1 MDYRDYIKGDT
12 QVSEIG
18 FGAWQLGIDA
28 GWTTLSE
35 KEAIHLVH
43 KALDLGVNFFDTAP
57 VYGNGSSELRLGK
70 AFAGIDRSKLVI
82 NSKFGRLVDGS
93 VDFSAKH
100 LTATIEGSL
109 SRLGIDYLDSVI
121 IHSPPFAFLDG
132 RNQEH
137 YAILDRLKEAGK
149 IKAYGASIDTV
160 KEIEMLL
167 KTTNA
172 TIIHA
177 FFNVFHQ
184 GVLDAAEIVA
194 AKNATVV
201 AKIPLDSGWLTG
213 KYTKNS
219 TFSGVRNRWSKE
231 EIATRAHL
239 VDRFR
244 SIVGPNQNLAQTA
257 LAFCLGNPLIASVI
271 PGCVSEQQLISNI
284 ESASTPLSEKRIK
297 QLHAFYKEE
306 IKSLKLPW

>member
-1 MDYRDYIKGDT
+1 MEYRDYIKGDT
-12 QVSEIG
+12 QVSTIG
-18 FGAWQLGIDA
+18 LGAWQLGVDA

-57 VYGNGSSELRLGK
+57 VYGNGTSELRLGK
-70 AFAGIDRSKLVI
+70 AFVGKDRSKLVI
-82 NSKFGRLVDGS
+82 NSKFGRLADGR
-93 VDFSAKH
+93 VDFNAKH
-100 LTATIEGSL
+100 ITATVEGSL
-109 SRLGIDYLDSVI
+109 KRMGIDYLDSVI

-132 RNQEH
+132 RHQEH
-137 YAILDRLKEAGK
+137 YAILDRLKASGK
-149 IKAYGASIDTV
+149 IKAYGASIDSV
-160 KEIEMLL
+160 SEIEMLL

-184 GVLDAAEIVA
+184 DALDAAERIA
-194 AKNATVV
+194 EKNATVV

-213 KYTKNS
+213 KYTKDS
-219 TFSGVRNRWSKE
+219 VFSGVRNRWSKE

-271 PGCVSEQQLISNI
+271 PGCVSEQQLVSNI
-284 ESASTPLSEKRIK
+284 ESASNPLSEKRIK
-297 QLHAFYKEE
+297 QLHTFYKEE
-306 IKSLKLPW
+306 IKPLRLPW

>member
-1 MDYRDYIKGDT
+1 MEYRDYIKGDT
-12 QVSEIG
+12 QVSTIG
-18 FGAWQLGIDA
+18 LGAWQLGVDA

-57 VYGNGSSELRLGK
+57 VYGNGTSELRLGK
-70 AFAGIDRSKLVI
+70 AFVGKDRSKLVI
-82 NSKFGRLVDGS
+82 NSKFGRLADGR
-93 VDFSAKH
+93 VDFNAKH
-100 LTATIEGSL
+100 ITATVEGSL
-109 SRLGIDYLDSVI
+109 KRMGIDYLDSVI

-132 RNQEH
+132 RHQEH
-137 YAILDRLKEAGK
+137 YAILDYLKASGK
-149 IKAYGASIDTV
+149 IKAYGASIDSAS
-160 KEIEMLL
+160 EIEMLL

-184 GVLDAAEIVA
+184 DALGAAERIA
-194 AKNATVV
+194 EKNATVV

-213 KYTKNS
+213 KYTKDS
-219 TFSGVRNRWSKE
+219 VFSGVRNRWSKE

-244 SIVGPNQNLAQTA
+244 SLVGTHRNLAQTA
-257 LAFCLGNPLIASVI
+257 LAFCLGNRLIASVI
-271 PGCVSEQQLISNI
+271 PGCVSEQQHVSNI
-284 ESASTPLSEKRIK
+284 ESASKPLSNEMIK

-306 IKSLKLPW
+306 VKPLKLPW

>member
-1 MDYRDYIKGDT
+1 LEYRDYIKGDT
-12 QVSEIG
+12 QVSTIG
-18 FGAWQLGIDA
+18 LGAWQLGVDA

-35 KEAIHLVH
+35 KEAIRLVH

-57 VYGNGSSELRLGK
+57 VYGKGTSELRLGK
-70 AFAGIDRSKLVI
+70 AFVGKDRFKLVI
-82 NSKFGRLVDGS
+82 NSKFGRLADGR
-93 VDFSAKH
+93 VDFDAKH
-100 LTATIEGSL
+100 ITATVEGSL
-109 SRLGIDYLDSVI
+109 KRLGIDYLDSVI

-137 YAILDRLKEAGK
+137 YAILDRLKEVGK
-149 IKAYGASIDTV
+149 IKAYGASIDSV
-160 KEIEMLL
+160 NEIEMLL

-184 GVLDAAEIVA
+184 DALDAAERIVE
-194 AKNATVV
+194 KNATVV

-213 KYTKNS
+213 KYTKDS
-219 TFSGVRNRWSKE
+219 VFTGVRNRWSKA
-231 EIATRAHL
+231 EIATRAQL

-244 SIVGPNQNLAQTA
+244 SLVGTDRNLAQTA
-257 LAFCLGNPLIASVI
+257 LAFCLGNRLIASVI
-271 PGCVSEQQLISNI
+271 PGCVSEQQLVSNI
-284 ESASTPLSEKRIK
+284 ESASKPLSNEMIK

-306 IKSLKLPW
+306 IKPLRLPW